1 MKEYYNI
8 KDKKYYLDLDSIIQ
22 CVEQNEGEIN
32 IGKFDVLR
40 MWIDQFISLNDLEIN
55 EATAQSVDLSDSG
68 KILWNTLLKYD
79 ILKEIQIENN
89 KSFFK
94 PKTK

>member
-1 MKEYYNI
+1 MKQYYNI
-8 KDKKYYLDLDSIIQ
+8 KGKEYFLDLNAVIS
-22 CVEQNEGEIN
+22 CVEQGEGEIN

-55 EATAQSVDLSDSG
+55 EATKQSEELSDSG
-68 KILWNTLLKYD
+68 KILWNTLLNYN
-79 ILKEIQIENN
+79 IIKEIKEN
-89 KSFFK
+89 KTFFK

>member
-1 MKEYYNI
+1 MKQFYKI
-8 KDKKYYLDLDSIIQ
+8 KDKEYFLDLDAVIS
-22 CVEQNEGEIN
+22 CVEQGEGEIN

-55 EATAQSVDLSDSG
+55 EATKQSEELSDSG
-68 KILWNTLLKYD
+68 KILWNTLLNYN
-79 ILKEIQIENN
+79 IIKEIKEN
-89 KSFFK
+89 KTFFK